1 MSPTP
6 LSLQPHANQDRN
18 LDAVPSLAPDGT
30 NSRGPEA
37 LPGLEAVPAA
47 FRENPDLEAVPEAF
61 REKQDLGAVPAAL
74 RRSHSHE
81 VTHEDIALEA
91 PLRMKNFGHQIP
103 EKLCTMNHKSV
114 ILRILVPLTSPRP
127 RPHGD
132 CPSAKTQDP
141 SLPKYSTPQPG
152 KIWTTTN
159 LAMFKR
165 IDTSIAKPP
174 SLPSTGTNASS
185 WSTQSP

>member
-6 LSLQPHANQDRN
+6 LSLQPHADHDRN

-91 PLRMKNFGHQIP
+91 PLRVKNFGHQIP

-127 RPHGD
+127 RPHDD

-165 IDTSIAKPP
+165 IDTNIAKPP